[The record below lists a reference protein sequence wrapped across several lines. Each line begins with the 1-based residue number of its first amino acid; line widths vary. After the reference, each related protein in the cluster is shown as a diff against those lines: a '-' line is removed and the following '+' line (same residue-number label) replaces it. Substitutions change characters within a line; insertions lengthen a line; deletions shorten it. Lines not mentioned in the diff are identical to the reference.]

1 MLEGGGKGWGGL
13 TISTH
18 NSRFFMAQQTNLQI
32 PSAEVIEFRI
42 EDQLEYGKFYF
53 SGLRKGQ
60 GITVANALRRVLLYD
75 IQGIGITSLQFS
87 KNSNESGSV
96 LYNEFSSIPRFRESV
111 LEIGINISSIVCGIG
126 YPAPSFKSSWGP
138 RSNPESKNRAV
149 LEKRRF
155 SLHKMFQ
162 NFGSDYADVE
172 GLIGRPPGGTPFPN
186 QPSFEVKGSQVFIL
200 QAKHIFDPKFWVVR
214 PPRCEPNLQSP
225 PKEGTST
232 KSSDALAKPSQ
243 SKTEGVIDSLP
254 IHNSVGHS
262 IDFEKNLDTPTIILK
277 NPDHLIG
284 SFFISY
290 DSKKGF
296 EYPDLDIEYTIGTLS
311 DIQFRNEHLG
321 ENPGGI
327 NIGGVVS
334 TLAIDLKSTVDKGSD
349 SDFQISND
357 VMGDPNKKVGHKSAH
372 LLKDSRVLLSQSDL
386 SLNSN
391 SFTCSNETN
400 FFPVKKVNYSVQ
412 EKNFGEEV
420 FLEIWTNRSL
430 TPQEALSEALDS
442 LISLFRNLSL

>member
-1 MLEGGGKGWGGL
+1 MGEPNSPFLS
-13 TISTH
+13 STH
-18 NSRFFMAQQTNLQI
+18 NSTFFMAQQTNLQI

-42 EDQLEYGKFYF
+42 EDQLDYGKFYF

-126 YPAPSFKSSWGP
+126 YPSPSFKSSWDP
-138 RSNPESKNRAV
+138 RNNPESKNRAV

-172 GLIGRPPGGTPFPN
+172 GLIVRPDRGGEGSPS

-200 QAKHIFDPKFWVVR
+200 QAKHIFDPKFWVGLGR
-214 PPRCEPNLQSP
+214 RSPNLQSP
-225 PKEGTST
+225 PKEGIST
-232 KSSDALAKPSQ
+232 KSSDAKQ
-243 SKTEGVIDSLP
+243 SKTEGRDGLLGPPFLTP

-349 SDFQISND
+349 SGFQISND
-357 VMGDPNKKVGHKSAH
+357 VMDEPNKKVVRPPHPND

-412 EKNFGEEV
+412 EKNCGEEV

-430 TPQEALSEALDS
+430 TPQEALSEALEN

>member
-1 MLEGGGKGWGGL
+1 
-13 TISTH
+13 
-18 NSRFFMAQQTNLQI
+18 MAQQTNLQI
-32 PSAEVIEFRI
+32 PSSEVIEFRI
-42 EDQLEYGKFYF
+42 EDQLDYGKFYF

-126 YPAPSFKSSWGP
+126 YPAPSFKSSWDS

-162 NFGSDYADVE
+162 NFGSDYSDVE
-172 GLIGRPPGGTPFPN
+172 GLIVRPDRGGEGSPS

-200 QAKHIFDPKFWVVR
+200 QAKHIFDPKFWVGLGR
-214 PPRCEPNLQSP
+214 GSPNLQSP
-225 PKEGTST
+225 PKEGIST
-232 KSSDALAKPSQ
+232 KSSDAKQ
-243 SKTEGVIDSLP
+243 SKTEGLLGPPSLT

-327 NIGGVVS
+327 NIGGMRGPN
-334 TLAIDLKSTVDKGSD
+334 LAIDLKSTVDKGSD
-349 SDFQISND
+349 SGFQISND
-357 VMGDPNKKVGHKSAH
+357 VMDDPNKKVGHKSAH

-412 EKNFGEEV
+412 EKNCGEEV